1 MAKVI
6 QLITKGATEQ
16 ISTVEVGAGKAA
28 NTLIIK
34 AQAGVKYEL
43 RDAASKFAP
52 QQLLLLRKGKDL
64 WIKLDDEKEDVL
76 NTTDS
81 PDIIIENYYDD
92 SPGSLIGMSEDG
104 QYYNYAPQEG
114 ISDLFS
120 VNMDDGEF
128 SYQSLGYSDIIGDT
142 DWLPFVLGA
151 LILGGVALALHDDD
165 DNPPNTPDAPDM
177 TDETDTGSSNTDNY
191 TGDNT
196 PDFAI
201 TPPAD
206 GETPNLYIDGVLVPS
221 TFDPVNNIL
230 TPIDPIS
237 DGPHTVTITLT
248 NHDGESPQSPGLDIV
263 IDTIAPLAPT
273 VEITEDANNDGYIND
288 SELSG
293 NVDVRIDLPAGTVAG
308 DTLNVTD
315 GVTPQTITLT
325 ATDITNGY
333 RDTSFASPGEGN
345 TITVTATVTDIA
357 GNTGPSGSD
366 SALVDT
372 TLPLAPTVEITE
384 DANNDGYI
392 NDSELSGNVDVRI
405 DLPAGTVAGDTLNVT
420 DGVTPQTI
428 TLTATDITNGYIDT
442 SFASPGEGNTITV
455 TATVTDIAGNTGP
468 SGSDS
473 AIIDTTADNDD
484 DGETVTIDSIE
495 LDTGASNTDFI
506 TNDTNILI
514 HGTVD
519 LDDGNTLS
527 VSFNGTT
534 YTAGVDPELTVD
546 GAGNWTLD
554 ATGTTLID
562 GTYPVVA
569 TVTDIAGNIANATQ
583 DVVID
588 TTADNDTDGNTVTIE
603 SIQDDTGASSTDF
616 ITNDTNILI
625 HGIVDLDDGNTLS
638 VTFNGTT
645 YEEGTDPELSV
656 DGSGNWILDVTGT
669 TLTDNTYPVIATVT
683 DIAGNIANAT
693 QDVVIDTT
701 PPATTVQIDGINE
714 DTSPPGSGSDF
725 DTYDGDGLDVYAT
738 LSPGGLAP
746 GESLWY
752 SNDNG
757 ATWTDISGYI
767 SSTIHVMFHD
777 TDLTEST
784 TIKMKIVDIA
794 GNDGTEAS
802 QPITISTIPGVPT
815 TTVNI
820 DSITVD
826 SGTVGDFITN
836 DDDGLTVGATLSAAL
851 VAGESLMYRTDSGT
865 WIDITGFVSG
875 TTVNYYDA
883 TLTNTNIVQMK
894 VVNITGDGPTDSQLI
909 TIDTTDPLAPTVV
922 ITEDDNNDGVISGSE
937 LSGNVDVRITLPA
950 GTVAGD
956 TLNVTDGTTPQ
967 TITITATDITNGYI
981 DTSFAS
987 PGEGN
992 TITVTATVT
1001 DIAGNTGPS
1010 GSDSATVDT
1019 TGPTI
1024 INVTANVSEE
1034 GLPGAASDTTGTP
1047 TDTTNAATVSG
1058 TMSITDAS
1066 GIAYV
1071 ALSGPVGLT
1080 SGGAVVTWSG
1090 SFVGDTYTLTG
1101 TAGATTVATLTLN
1114 TAGAYTFTLLEPF
1127 DHPIVDVEDILALGF
1142 SVTATDIHANVSS
1155 PGTLTIN
1162 VEDDMPLAAASTTFI
1177 IETQPDT
1184 AEGSFVVSFGADGG
1198 YVSEV
1203 SFDGNT
1209 YTYNNSLDS
1218 ITASGTSALVDS
1230 WSFNADN
1237 DELTI
1242 NTTLGE
1248 TFVVDMHTGEY
1259 SYAALGT
1266 DVQVGP
1272 EVNVNPSASLLG
1284 IANAEA
1290 LGLID
1295 IGTNQIFTAVDA
1307 NNDIENVIVRADS
1320 VISVGLLNYYNLA
1333 WSAEMA
1339 AEFGLN
1345 VVETNDIVNLILVTT
1360 QSYSQLEITAID
1372 GGPIDNLQ
1380 LNEFLATVY
1389 VDQTG
1394 LDLLSLGL
1402 LPELSI
1408 TATDSLANSDTDTE
1422 QDVLGL
1428 SLLAPDSGP
1437 TNILEGTSGANGL
1450 NGTTEDDR
1458 IYGYGDNDTLNGGE
1472 GNDLLRGGAGN
1483 DVLIG
1488 ADGND
1493 IIIGGKGNDTL
1504 SGDSGNDT
1512 FIWEEEDEGTPG
1524 SPATDTIT
1532 DFNAEPVAGG
1542 GDIIKLGGILLGELA
1557 RGNTV
1562 GNLTDYMH
1570 FVLSGTDTIL
1580 YISTT
1585 GGFSGGFAMGAVD
1598 QQITFTGV
1606 DLIGTFTTDEE
1617 VIAQLLANGNLI
1629 VDQETTATDQLDGIT
1644 TFGAT
1649 ITDNDGDTDNTTAS
1663 FDTNDPATPIPGN
1676 VAPVVQD
1683 DATTLLGLVGLNLLD
1698 IIDLESQAF
1707 AAADENGNL
1716 RSVEINYVGVVDVS
1730 LEDAVFTASQKLA
1743 EELGLTFTVVSTPG
1757 VLGAVA
1763 PTSTITI
1770 TALDGGNIDNQ
1781 AVNELLAT
1789 VRLESS
1795 TNLLGL
1801 VPSLDVTVLGSFD
1814 ITATD
1819 SEGLT
1824 ATESVTTLANAN
1836 VLEGL
1841 LGTEGNPDIIEG
1853 TAENNTLTSSV
1864 AGTSDER
1871 LYGHEG
1877 DDTID
1882 GGDGNDLIRGGA
1894 GDDILNGGSGND
1906 ILIDGNGADIFS
1918 GGADDDWIVIFDTSS
1933 FVSIDGGTG
1942 TDTLYLSGSGMTLDL
1957 SGISGS
1963 TIVSIEKIDLAGTG
1977 NNSLILSYSD
1987 LLALSESSDILYVTG
2002 NSGDTVTLSEETFLA
2017 TDVVD
2022 GITYNTYNIGGTAA
2036 ADVWVQQGVTVL

>member
-1 MAKVI
+1 MAKII
-6 QLITKGATEQ
+6 QLITKGTTEQ

-43 RDAASKFAP
+43 KDAATKFAP

-64 WIKLDDEKEDVL
+64 WIKLDDEEEDVL
-76 NTTDS
+76 NTTDA

-92 SPGSLIGMSEDG
+92 PSGSLIGMSEDG

-114 ISDLFS
+114 NSDLFS
-120 VNMDDGEF
+120 INMDDGDF
-128 SYQSLGYSDIIGDT
+128 SYQSLGYADVIGESN
-142 DWLPFVLGA
+142 WAPYILGA
-151 LILGGVALALHDDD
+151 LLLGGLALALHDDD
-165 DNPPNTPDAPDM
+165 NPPNAPDAPDM
-177 TDETDTGSSNTDNY
+177 TDETDTGSSNTDDY

-221 TFDPVNNIL
+221 TFDPVNNII
-230 TPIDPIS
+230 TPINPIP
-237 DGPHTVTITLT
+237 DGPHTITITLT
-248 NHDGESPQSPGLDIV
+248 NSDGESPQSPGLDIV
-263 IDTIAPLAPT
+263 VDTVPPLAPT
-273 VEITEDANNDGYIND
+273 VEITEDANNDGYINA
-288 SELSG
+288 SEQSG
-293 NVDVRIDLPAGTVAG
+293 NVDVRITLPTGTVAG
-308 DTLNVTD
+308 DILNVTD
-315 GVTPQTITLT
+315 GTTPQTITIT
-325 ATDITNGY
+325 ATDISNGY

-372 TLPLAPTVEITE
+372 T
-384 DANNDGYI
+384 
-392 NDSELSGNVDVRI
+392 
-405 DLPAGTVAGDTLNVT
+405 
-420 DGVTPQTI
+420 
-428 TLTATDITNGYIDT
+428 
-442 SFASPGEGNTITV
+442 
-455 TATVTDIAGNTGP
+455 
-468 SGSDS
+468 
-473 AIIDTTADNDD
+473 ADNDT
-484 DGETVTIDSIE
+484 DGNTVTIESIE
-495 LDTGASNTDFI
+495 VDTGASSTDFI

-527 VSFNGTT
+527 VTFNSNTYVLGT
-534 YTAGVDPELTVD
+534 DPELTVD
-546 GAGNWTLD
+546 GSGNWT
-554 ATGTTLID
+554 
-562 GTYPVVA
+562 
-569 TVTDIAGNIANATQ
+569 
-583 DVVID
+583 
-588 TTADNDTDGNTVTIE
+588 
-603 SIQDDTGASSTDF
+603 
-616 ITNDTNILI
+616 
-625 HGIVDLDDGNTLS
+625 
-638 VTFNGTT
+638 
-645 YEEGTDPELSV
+645 
-656 DGSGNWILDVTGT
+656 LDVTGT
-669 TLTDNTYPVIATVT
+669 TLTDNTYPVVATVT
-683 DIAGNIANAT
+683 DIAGNTDSDT
-693 QDVVIDTT
+693 QNVVIDTT
-701 PPATTVQIDGINE
+701 APATTVTIDSINE

-767 SSTIHVMFHD
+767 SSTVHVMFHD

-802 QPITISTIPGVPT
+802 QPITISTIPGAPT

-820 DSITVD
+820 DSITDD
-826 SGTVGDFITN
+826 SGTIGDFITN
-836 DDDGLTVGATLSAAL
+836 DNDGLTVGATLSATL

-865 WIDITGFVSG
+865 WIDITGFVGG
-875 TTVNYYDA
+875 TTVSYHDA
-883 TLTNTNIVQMK
+883 TLTSTNIVQMK

-909 TIDTTDPLAPTVV
+909 TIDTTAPLAPAVV
-922 ITEDDNNDGVISGSE
+922 ITEDNNNDGTISGSE

-967 TITITATDITNGYI
+967 TITITPTNITNGYI

-987 PGEGN
+987 PGEGS
-992 TITVTATVT
+992 TITVTATLT

-1010 GSDSATVDT
+1010 GSDSALIDT
-1019 TGPTI
+1019 SGPSI
-1024 INVTANVSEE
+1024 VNAAANVSEE
-1034 GLPGAASDTTGTP
+1034 GLPGAASDMTGTP

-1058 TMSITDAS
+1058 IMSITDVSSIAS
-1066 GIAYV
+1066 V
-1071 ALSGPVGLT
+1071 ALSGPAGLT
-1080 SGGAVVTWSG
+1080 SGGIVVTWSG

-1114 TAGAYTFTLLEPF
+1114 TAGDYTFTLLEPF
-1127 DHPIVDVEDILALGF
+1127 DHPIADVEDILALGF
-1142 SVTATDIHANVSS
+1142 TVTATDIHANTSA

-1198 YVSEV
+1198 YVSEI
-1203 SFDGNT
+1203 SFDGAT
-1209 YTYNNSLDS
+1209 YTYDIGTDNV
-1218 ITASGTSALVDS
+1218 TESGSSSLVDS

-1248 TFVVDMHTGEY
+1248 TLVVDMRTGEY
-1259 SYAALGT
+1259 SYAALGV
-1266 DVQVGP
+1266 DEQVGP
-1272 EVNVNPSASLLG
+1272 IVNVNPSASLLG
-1284 IANAEA
+1284 IANAET

-1295 IGTNQIFTAVDA
+1295 IGTNQMLTAVDA
-1307 NNDIENVIVRADS
+1307 NNDIEEVIVRADS
-1320 VISVGLLNYYNLA
+1320 LISIGLGNYYNLV

-1345 VVETNDIVNLILVTT
+1345 VVETNDIFTVTALGIPILTT
-1360 QSYSQLEITAID
+1360 QSFSQLAITSID
-1372 GGPIDNLQ
+1372 RGPIDNLR

-1402 LPELSI
+1402 LPEMSI

-1428 SLLAPDSGP
+1428 SLLDPASSPA
-1437 TNILEGTSGANGL
+1437 NIIEGTGGDNGL
-1450 NGTTEDDR
+1450 NGGTEDDR
-1458 IYGYGDNDTLNGGE
+1458 IYGYDGNDVLNGDE
-1472 GNDLLRGGAGN
+1472 GNDILRGGAGN
-1483 DVLIG
+1483 DVIIG
-1488 ADGND
+1488 AAGND

-1504 SGDSGNDT
+1504 SGGSGNDT
-1512 FIWEEEDEGTPG
+1512 FIWEEEDEGSPG
-1524 SPATDTIT
+1524 SPATDTIM
-1532 DFNAEPVAGG
+1532 DFNKLPVSGG
-1542 GDIIKLGGILLGELA
+1542 GDILKLGGMLQGEAA

-1570 FVLSGTDTIL
+1570 FALSGSDTIL

-1606 DLIGTFTTDEE
+1606 DLIGEFTTDEE

-1629 VDQETTATDQLDGIT
+1629 VDQETTASDQLDGIT
-1644 TFGAT
+1644 TFDAV
-1649 ITDNDGDTDNTTAS
+1649 ITDNDGDTSTTSVS
-1663 FDTNDPATPIPGN
+1663 FDTSDPAAPIPGN

-1683 DATTLLGLVGLNLLD
+1683 DATALLGLVGLNLLD
-1698 IIDLESQAF
+1698 LIDLEAQAF

-1716 RSVEINYVGVVDVS
+1716 RSVVIEYVGVVDVS
-1730 LEDAVFTASQKLA
+1730 LEDPVFTASQKLA
-1743 EELGLTFTVVSTPG
+1743 EELGLKFTVVSTPG
-1757 VLGAVA
+1757 TLGLVA

-1770 TALDGGNIDNQ
+1770 TAIDGGNIDNQ

-1789 VRLESS
+1789 VRLQSS
-1795 TNLLGL
+1795 ANLLGL

-1841 LGTEGNPDIIEG
+1841 LGDEGNPDIIEG
-1853 TAENNTLTSSV
+1853 TSENDTLNSSAE
-1864 AGTSDER
+1864 GTSDER

-1877 DDTID
+1877 DDTIN

-1894 GDDILNGGSGND
+1894 GDDTLNGEDGND
-1906 ILIDGNGADIFS
+1906 ILIDGNGADTFS
-1918 GGADDDWIVIFDTSS
+1918 GGAGDDWIVISDTSS

-1942 TDTLYLSGSGMTLDL
+1942 VDTLFLSGSNMTLDL
-1957 SGISGS
+1957 SGVSGT

-1977 NNSLILSYSD
+1977 NNSLIVSYSD

-2002 NSGDTVTLSEETFLA
+2002 DGGDTVTLTEETLVGTA
-2017 TDVVD
+2017 VVVD
-2022 GITYNTYNIGGTAA
+2022 GITYDTYNIGGTAA
-2036 ADVWVQQGVTVL
+2036 ADIWVQQGVTVL